1 MLRALI
7 CSGLLVISAALS
19 TPAQAFQHCGDVTI
33 LRMLAGPRHGSM
45 MLVSNPSCGPAGG
58 WICLDPDPQFM
69 SPEKSR
75 RLHAFLMAQYLTK
88 GPVNLSVH
96 EGTFASACQGPYPI
110 VEDAR
115 TGDGPS

>member
-1 MLRALI
+1 MLRTLI
-7 CSGLLVISAALS
+7 GSGLLLVSTAIS
-19 TPAQAFQHCGDVTI
+19 TPAQAVQNCGEVTI
-33 LRMLAGPRHGSM
+33 VRMLAGPRHGSM
-45 MLVSNPSCGPAGG
+45 MLVSNTGCGPAGG

-69 SPEKSR
+69 SAEKSR

-96 EGTFASACQGPYPI
+96 EGTFAAACQGPYPI

-115 TGDGPS
+115 TGDGPP